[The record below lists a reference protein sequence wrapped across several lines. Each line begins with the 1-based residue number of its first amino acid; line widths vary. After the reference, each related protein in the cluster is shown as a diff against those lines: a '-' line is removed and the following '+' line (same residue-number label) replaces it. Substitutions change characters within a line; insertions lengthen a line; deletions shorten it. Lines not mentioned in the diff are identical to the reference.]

1 MSDTIYAVVIL
12 IGLIML
18 FLIGATYG
26 WLLHQR
32 FIVGRIKTLMS
43 NISNSN
49 DKEVIEINIEKH
61 GDMIYVYD
69 RETKQFMA
77 QGKTREELEKILLEK
92 FPGKRFAAPESQLE
106 TGFSK

>member
-18 FLIGATYG
+18 FLIGTTYG

-32 FIVGRIKTLMS
+32 FIVARIKTLMS
-43 NISNSN
+43 NISNST